1 MSKWIA
7 GWLVVFCLLSVGCSD
22 KNSVPSGIL
31 PVEKMYP
38 ILWDMIEADQYAGLL
53 PKDTAHVNIKMEHLR
68 LYEQVLQLHNISRQK
83 FQKSYDYY
91 KEHPELNQ
99 VLYDSL
105 IAQGSRLR
113 TEAYSHPVV
122 NNPIAPPHTRVP
134 PTVPTPIHPGM
145 PIIHPFIKPDTLHRK
160 PLPNS
165 LHPASHPSAT
175 PPAKTPAA

>member
-1 MSKWIA
+1 MTKGIA
-7 GWLVVFCLLSVGCSD
+7 GWLVVLCLLSAGCSD

-38 ILWDMIEADQYAGLL
+38 VLWDIIEAEQYAGIL
-53 PKDTAHVNIKMEHLR
+53 PKDTAHSNQKMEHLR
-68 LYEQVLQLHNISRQK
+68 LYEQVLQLHNISREK

-105 IAQGSRLR
+105 LAEGHRLQ
-113 TEAYSHPVV
+113 TEAYAHPAYKPFV
-122 NNPIAPPHTRVP
+122 APPRTNAS
-134 PTVPTPIHPGM
+134 PTIPAPGRPGM

-160 PLPNS
+160 PFPDPS
-165 LHPASHPSAT
+165 HPAPHN
-175 PPAKTPAA
+175 PPAKTPSV

>member
-1 MSKWIA
+1 MSKGIA
-7 GWLVVFCLLSVGCSD
+7 GWLVVFCLLAVGCSD

-53 PKDTAHVNIKMEHLR
+53 SKDTAHVNSKTEHLR
-68 LYEQVLQLHNISRQK
+68 LYEQVLQLHNISREK

-105 IAQGSRLR
+105 IAQGGRLR
-113 TEAYSHPVV
+113 TEAYSHPLV
-122 NNPIAPPHTRVP
+122 NNPVAAPRTRMP
-134 PTVPTPIHPGM
+134 PIIPTPGHPGM
-145 PIIHPFIKPDTLHRK
+145 PVIHPIIKPDTLHRK

-165 LHPASHPSAT
+165 SHPAAHPSST